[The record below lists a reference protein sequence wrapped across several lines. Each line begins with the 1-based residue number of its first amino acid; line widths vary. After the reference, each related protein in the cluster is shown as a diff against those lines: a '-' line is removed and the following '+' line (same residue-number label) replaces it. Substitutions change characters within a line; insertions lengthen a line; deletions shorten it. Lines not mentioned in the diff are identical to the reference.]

1 MKPHSREFLIA
12 EIQRRAAFH
21 KAQSRLV
28 VDYYRIRRK
37 RAFPLLT
44 RKLPVSEM
52 EIPGIP
58 KYPWAIWFFWE
69 AEERWNSLSW
79 VARNDRDTDADALY
93 WSEIQALAEW
103 PLYRQFNEPDLSIG
117 HAARNLWNAL
127 NRDDLPARL
136 NQSIKNAFRRILEE
150 GLPRSDA
157 LHEAYSSPDQ
167 ILREERP
174 ESLLRNIPW
183 IGTVG
188 LALAAHGC
196 QHPAAEKL
204 DRRLALLLDT
214 YLDYRRHGHAEGTA
228 YDGYILDFIIP
239 WLENLPRDRVRPFLQ
254 QERFEDILEQS
265 LFLPVPGDLGRIS
278 EIGDSEPLQMP
289 FHLTAQARL
298 LAFRHD
304 PRALWLLRRVPLS
317 YLRTDAIA
325 ALLNTDPEAVEAAP
339 EGGFQDGHYTLSL
352 RTGYAA
358 KDLAVVA
365 SFSRSRMPHL
375 PPDAG
380 TLEIGTAGRWIIA
393 DPGYQQYIPNSER
406 EFTLGVAAHNAPVL
420 NGQAPG
426 SVLSQRNFSALV
438 EDGLYRLDLEL
449 TTAYPDWDGV
459 AEIQRTLWL
468 AESRRIVVADTLP
481 DDGVETVQY
490 YWNAHPDCAWW
501 GDSAGICLYLPEAT
515 LWIQSPQTPLREQDI
530 VRTRG
535 SRGHLTLASNRTP
548 DLPVVWWVFSLGK
561 EPAALDLQ
569 NENRRLVIAE
579 EEYVL
584 SS

>member
-1 MKPHSREFLIA
+1 MKPHTHDSLIA
-12 EIQRRAAFH
+12 EIRRRAAFH

-37 RAFPLLT
+37 RAFPIPT
-44 RKLPVSEM
+44 RELPDSEM

-58 KYPWAIWFFWE
+58 KYPWAIWFFWD
-69 AEERWNSLSW
+69 AEERWNSLFW
-79 VARNDRDTDADALY
+79 VARHDGDTEAEALY
-93 WSEIQALAEW
+93 WKEIEALAEW
-103 PLYRQFNEPDLSIG
+103 PIYRQFNEPDLSSG

-127 NRDDLPARL
+127 HRDGLPDGL
-136 NQSIKNAFRRILEE
+136 DQSIQDAFRRILEE
-150 GLPRSDA
+150 GLPRSDT
-157 LHEAYSSPDQ
+157 LHEAYQSPDQ
-167 ILREERP
+167 ILQEERP

-204 DRRLALLLDT
+204 DRRLALLLEA
-214 YLDYRRHGHAEGTA
+214 YLDYRGYGHAEGTA
-228 YDGYILDFIIP
+228 YDGYVLDFVLQ
-239 WLENLPRDRVRPFLQ
+239 WLEELPRDRVHAFLRH
-254 QERFEDILEQS
+254 ERFEDALEQT
-265 LFLPVPGDLGRIS
+265 LFLPAPGDLGRIS
-278 EIGDSEPLQMP
+278 EIGDNEPLQMP

-304 PRALWLLRRVPLS
+304 PRALWLLRRVPLT

-325 ALLNTDPEAVEAAP
+325 ALLDVDPDAGEAPPEA
-339 EGGFQDGHYTLSL
+339 GFQDAHYALGL
-352 RTGYAA
+352 RTGYTPE
-358 KDLAVVA
+358 DLAVVA

-420 NGQAPG
+420 NGQAPAA
-426 SVLSQRNFSALV
+426 VLSRRNFSFSHEDAL
-438 EDGLYRLDLEL
+438 LRLDLDL
-449 TTAYPDWDGV
+449 TSAYPEWDGI
-459 AEIQRTLWL
+459 AEIQRTIWL
-468 AESRRIVVADTLP
+468 FQNRRIVVADSLP
-481 DDGVETVQY
+481 AEAVETVQY
-490 YWNAHPDCAWW
+490 FWNAHPDCAWW
-501 GDSAGICLYLPEAT
+501 GDSAGICLHLPEAT
-515 LWIQSPQTPLREQDI
+515 LWIQSPQTLLREQDI

-535 SRGHLTLASNRTP
+535 SRGHLTLASERTL
-548 DLPVVWWVFSLGK
+548 DLPVIWWVFSLGE

-569 NENRRLVIAE
+569 DEDRRLLIDE
-579 EEYVL
+579 EEYPL
-584 SS
+584 NP